1 MDESKLHVRIKVWI
15 ADDGG
20 NVVFGSGRMRLLEAV
35 DRTGSILQASEELGM
50 SYRSAWGRLKV
61 SEDRLGEALVE
72 KVPGGGR
79 RGGSR
84 LTPKGK
90 QLLDKYHQLI
100 AQVTQSSEAT
110 FGRLFLLDE

>member
-1 MDESKLHVRIKVWI
+1 MDESKLHVRIKVWV
-15 ADDGG
+15 ADDDG
-20 NVVFGSGRMRLLEAV
+20 NVVFGSGRMRLLEAI
-35 DRTGSILQASEELGM
+35 DRTGSILQASDELGM

-61 SEDRLGEALVE
+61 SEERLGEALVE

-84 LTPKGK
+84 LTPNGK
-90 QLLDKYHQLI
+90 RLLEKYHQLI

>member
-1 MDESKLHVRIKVWI
+1 MNESKLHVCIKVWI

-20 NVVFGSGRMRLLEAV
+20 NVVFGSGRMRLLEAI
-35 DRTGSILQASEELGM
+35 DCTGSILQASEKLGM

-61 SEDRLGEALVE
+61 SEERLGEALVE

-79 RGGSR
+79 QGGSR
-84 LTPKGK
+84 LTPRGK
-90 QLLDKYHQLI
+90 HLLEQYHKLI
-100 AQVTQSSEAT
+100 EQVTQSSEAT